1 MLALVDRDDDVVVFF
16 RRLYSFGEGENISMF
31 LFNFV
36 FLTRSLKESHRR
48 AARKRHWRNRRA
60 D

>member
-1 MLALVDRDDDVVVFF
+1 MLALVDRDDDVVFF

-36 FLTRSLKESHRR
+36 F
-48 AARKRHWRNRRA
+48 
-60 D
+60 

>member
-1 MLALVDRDDDVVVFF
+1 MLALVDRDDVIVVFF

-31 LFNFV
+31 LFNFA

-48 AARKRHWRNRRA
+48 AARKRH
-60 D
+60 

>member
-16 RRLYSFGEGENISMF
+16 RRLYSFGERENISMF

-36 FLTRSLKESHRR
+36 FFNQKS
-48 AARKRHWRNRRA
+48 KRIS
-60 D
+60 